1 MSPATPN
8 RPPKRPVVGSRTPT
22 SRPRKVAGRARPA
35 EDEAATPVVDPPEV
49 EPAAAPLAPTAS
61 DEAPV
66 RDADPD
72 DTRPGLL
79 ARLNTTIALVA
90 ALVLVVGLLVAEGLY
105 LWATDEPVVSASRP
119 VVTGEM
125 AHRSAVDA
133 ASEAAKEIVSIKYQD
148 YDAEVETA
156 ASKMTD
162 PFAEEYRRTAEEIRA
177 EFVAAE
183 KEVEVQVVVAG
194 VVRASSEQV
203 QALLFLNQYVSTKGK
218 GTTVTPYRTVVTV
231 DDTESGWLVSD
242 IQTK

>member
-1 MSPATPN
+1 MSPATPP

-22 SRPRKVAGRARPA
+22 SRPRKMAGG
-35 EDEAATPVVDPPEV
+35 TPPRE
-49 EPAAAPLAPTAS
+49 EESAAPALEEPTP
-61 DEAPV
+61 DEPPGEPV
-66 RDADPD
+66 PD
-72 DTRPGLL
+72 GSGPGLL
-79 ARLNTTIALVA
+79 SRLNTTIALVV
-90 ALVLVVGLLVAEGLY
+90 ALVLVIGLLVAEGLY

-148 YDAEVETA
+148 YDAEVEA
-156 ASKMTD
+156 AAGRMTD
-162 PFAEEYRRTAEEIRA
+162 SFAEQYRRTAEEIRA

-203 QALLFLNQYVSTKGK
+203 QALLFLNQYVRTKGK
-218 GTTVTPYRTVVTV
+218 GTTVTPYRTLVTV
-231 DDTESGWLVSD
+231 TDTPSGWLVSD
-242 IQTK
+242 IETK